1 MKRHD
6 TFLSGLSFDARMQ
19 AYDDFDMAMERRR
32 RAHLALRWQAPRV
45 EHRYLLSEAI
55 RLWRHYAKAV
65 RKAVSK

>member
-1 MKRHD
+1 MTPHLAHLAR
-6 TFLSGLSFDARMQ
+6 LPFDARMQ